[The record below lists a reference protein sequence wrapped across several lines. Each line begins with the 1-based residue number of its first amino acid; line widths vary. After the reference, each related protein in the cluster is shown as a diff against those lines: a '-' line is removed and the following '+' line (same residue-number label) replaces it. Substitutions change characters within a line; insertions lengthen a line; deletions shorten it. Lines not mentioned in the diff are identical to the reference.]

1 MAVNMCGIGH
11 ILVSSVAPLHAFLSA
26 APYKPAHTLWA
37 SWRRRRYET
46 SDTLITAAPH
56 PGHVLSF
63 CLLVTQPDS

>member
-1 MAVNMCGIGH
+1 MAVNMCGTRH
-11 ILVSSVAPLHAFLSA
+11 TLVSLVAPFHAFLSA

-37 SWRRRRYET
+37 SWRRYET

-56 PGHVLSF
+56 PGHVLSL